1 MTVIASRSSTTARV
15 SRKVR
20 NAVGRWVDSTAS
32 TARANA
38 MSVAI
43 GTAQPSMFSGWPAST
58 LIADVDRRGHH
69 HAADGGRDRQGCA
82 ARITQIPGDELALEF
97 EPDDEEEDGQQSVG
111 GPRRD
116 AELQMQCVRPDF
128 ELRHRAV
135 RLRPRRVRPHQRRA
149 RGRPAAAPRRPS
161 PCAGSRKTVA
171 TPTTSRASGVA
182 TVPALDDPREAL
194 AVNRV
199 WPLTRWRRFP
209 LGAPGS
215 LVGSQSSDS

>member
-20 NAVGRWVDSTAS
+20 NAVGRCVDSTAS

-58 LIADVDRRGHH
+58 LIADVDRGGHD

-82 ARITQIPGDELALEF
+82 ARITQIPGHEFALEF

-116 AELQMQCVRPDF
+116 AELQMQRRPA
-128 ELRHRAV
+128 RSRTPTSRGTSATTASSPTPGP
-135 RLRPRRVRPHQRRA
+135 RLRPPV
-149 RGRPAAAPRRPS
+149 AAPRRPS
-161 PCAGSRKTVA
+161 PYAGSRKTVA

-182 TVPALDDPREAL
+182 SVPALADPRGRNG
-194 AVNRV
+194 VRDCGGTFRNRCAGKSGRQSM
-199 WPLTRWRRFP
+199 TRP
-209 LGAPGS
+209 
-215 LVGSQSSDS
+215 